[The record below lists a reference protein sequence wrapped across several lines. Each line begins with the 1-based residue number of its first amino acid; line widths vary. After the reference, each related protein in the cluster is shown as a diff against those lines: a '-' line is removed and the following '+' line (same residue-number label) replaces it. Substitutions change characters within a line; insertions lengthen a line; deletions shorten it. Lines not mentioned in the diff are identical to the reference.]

1 MSAEHALNG
10 AGIHPFIV
18 GTLSGTPV
26 EEEAA

>member
-1 MSAEHALNG
+1 MSAEDALSG
-10 AGIHPFIV
+10 AEIHPFIV